1 MKSKSIRVKSGF
13 RVSLRAF
20 AVLLCTTLVASGT
33 TPGEEFVSVFGVN
46 PELLGTTN
54 FNTSIST
61 IADKTFHTNS
71 WELSFSSLQEIDDA
85 WTVSYTVSCETNQTS
100 ISGILEQH
108 RSTEDAFWS
117 AATKI
122 CANALPMFVHARDW
136 TVSTNVPG
144 IVFSHKY
151 PSAEFVD
158 EKISISRNFL
168 LTGNTQNGA
177 TFDIAFDLIFDILL
191 SDENNTNGSE

>member
-1 MKSKSIRVKSGF
+1 MKTKSILEKSG
-13 RVSLRAF
+13 LRISMRALT
-20 AVLLCTTLVASGT
+20 VLLCTTLVSSGT
-33 TPGEEFVSVFGVN
+33 TPGEEFVSVFAVN

-54 FNTSIST
+54 YNTSIAT

-71 WELSFSSLQEIDDA
+71 WELSFSSLHEIDDA
-85 WTVSYTVSCETNQTS
+85 WNIPYTVSCETNQTS
-100 ISGILEQH
+100 VSGILEQH
-108 RSTEDAFWS
+108 QTTEDAFWS

-136 TVSTNVPG
+136 TVSTNVSG

-158 EKISISRNFL
+158 ERISISRNFL
-168 LTGNTQNGA
+168 LAGNTQNGA

-191 SDENNTNGSE
+191 SEEDNTIGSE